1 MNIKYIYFLA
11 CCTLLNCSQDDTN
24 DDNNEQG
31 RCEIHQLKTTESKTQ
46 KFDNYKKELYHKLA
60 NDLFLPD
67 ATFHFNKNEKD
78 IINTFTSKILLSIEN
93 LKDDENLQSDE
104 IQKFNYD
111 TIINHCE
118 YLLKTT
124 SRYFLLSELISFA
137 QYINLDNQ
145 LLENFKNAFLI
156 EQRLKEL
163 KEELDYCFTLMLD
176 KLLTFSW
183 SNDKQKI
190 NCLFNNNII
199 KQFELGDFGLETQ
212 NDTIQ
217 KNSDIITDC
226 NIYKKLAP
234 FFDNK
239 NPTNVQEEDREKLME
254 FMKKEDSK
262 LMESGQE
269 LSETNEQK
277 NEQKVEDIEN
287 ILTRIFL

>member
-24 DDNNEQG
+24 DDNHEQV
-31 RCEIHQLKTTESKTQ
+31 RCKIHQPKTTESKTQ

-118 YLLKTT
+118 SLLKTP

-145 LLENFKNAFLI
+145 LLENFKNAFPI

-163 KEELDYCFTLMLD
+163 KEELDCCFTLMLD

-183 SNDKQKI
+183 SNDKKKI

-199 KQFELGDFGLETQ
+199 KQFKLKNFGLKNQ
-212 NDTIQ
+212 NDTIE
-217 KNSDIITDC
+217 KDTINITDC
-226 NIYKKLAP
+226 NIYKKLAL

-239 NPTNVQEEDREKLME
+239 NPTDVQKEDREKLMK

-262 LMESGQE
+262 LMESDQK
-269 LSETNEQK
+269 LSEANEQK

>member
-24 DDNNEQG
+24 DDNHEQD
-31 RCEIHQLKTTESKTQ
+31 RCEIPQPKTTESKTQ

-118 YLLKTT
+118 SLLKTT

-137 QYINLDNQ
+137 QYINLDNE

-176 KLLTFSW
+176 KLLTFSL

-212 NDTIQ
+212 NDTIK

-239 NPTNVQEEDREKLME
+239 NPTNVQEKDREKLME
-254 FMKKEDSK
+254 FIKKEDGK
-262 LMESGQE
+262 IMESDQE
-269 LSETNEQK
+269 LSEA
-277 NEQKVEDIEN
+277 NEQKVEAIED